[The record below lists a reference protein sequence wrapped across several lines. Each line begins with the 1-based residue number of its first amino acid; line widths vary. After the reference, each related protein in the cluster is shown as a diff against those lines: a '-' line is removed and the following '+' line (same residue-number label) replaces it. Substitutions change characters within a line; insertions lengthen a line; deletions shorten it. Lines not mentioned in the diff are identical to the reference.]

1 MGRLIDVDIRRL
13 DTESNNLKDKIT
25 EIDNEVKGMVDAITA
40 LSGMWKGPANTIF
53 NAQFANDKEIF
64 DGVSKEVTECIK
76 SMQEAVKLYR
86 KCEANNESTVNAI
99 RVE

>member
-13 DTESNNLKDKIT
+13 DIESNNLKDKIT
-25 EIDNEVKGMVDAITA
+25 EIDREVAAMVTAITE

-53 NAQFANDKEIF
+53 NAQFAHDKEIF
-64 DGVSKEVTECIK
+64 DGVSKEVTECVQ

-99 RVE
+99 KVD